1 MKPEC
6 ARERELKEP
15 EEYTDAELGKELYF
29 KRLEEDE
36 SFEWFVHPD
45 DTYKAGLNDYQR
57 IAPRNFVSVL
67 SISTS
72 SHPSVDY
79 FGYYHN
85 HGCSE
90 TISTHTAKFG
100 NH

>member
-1 MKPEC
+1 MNLEC
-6 ARERELKEP
+6 ARELKEP
-15 EEYTDAELGKELYF
+15 EEYTDAELGEELYF

-72 SHPSVDY
+72 SHPVDY
-79 FGYYHN
+79 LGYHK
-85 HGCSE
+85 HRCSE
-90 TISTHTAKFG
+90 TISTHTAKFS
-100 NH
+100 NQ

>member
-15 EEYTDAELGKELYF
+15 EEYTDVELRKEFYF
-29 KRLEEDE
+29 KRLEEDA

-72 SHPSVDY
+72 SHPVDY
-79 FGYYHN
+79 FGYYYHN

-90 TISTHTAKFG
+90 TISTHTVKSD
-100 NH
+100 NQ

>member
-1 MKPEC
+1 MNPEC
-6 ARERELKEP
+6 ACELKEP
-15 EEYTDAELGKELYF
+15 EEYTDDELLNESYF
-29 KRLEEDE
+29 ERLEDDE
-36 SFEWFVHPD
+36 SFEWYIHRE
-45 DTYKAGLNDYQR
+45 DTCNIELNDYQR
-57 IAPRNFVSVL
+57 IVPRNFLSVL

-90 TISTHTAKFG
+90 TISKHTVKTG
-100 NH
+100 NQ